1 MRWWIDTDPG
11 VDDALAI
18 LVATVEAGGDV
29 VGFSTVHG
37 NRTEPR
43 VARNLVRLLDAI
55 RRKSLEP
62 EGWEPVLAR
71 GSAASLAGDVPAEK
85 PSWYHGE
92 DGLGEVTWALGPG
105 WERRYDEL
113 ATEAIVDACSRGPTS
128 LLCLGPLTNV
138 ALAVRRE
145 PDLVHR
151 VERVVIMGGS
161 FRAGGN
167 ESIAAEFNFL
177 ADPEAAAL
185 VLEAGFPSVEVVPLD
200 ACDDVPLRAKEWRAL
215 SKLRSSAGSLAAE
228 LTSHWRDEVKVRPGI
243 GLYDLVTWLVTSD
256 PGLATWEDAY
266 VAVDTGSGIGRGA
279 SFADWRGVTGTEPN
293 ARIATGIPEPET
305 LFERARSL
313 LRGR

>member
-18 LVATVEAGGDV
+18 LAAISEAGSDV

-37 NRTEPR
+37 NRAEPR
-43 VARNLVRLLDAI
+43 VARNLIRLIDAVS
-55 RRKSLEP
+55 RKGLAP
-62 EGWEPVLAR
+62 EGWDPVVAR
-71 GSAASLAGDVPAEK
+71 GSAASLAGDVPVEK

-92 DGLGEVTWALGPG
+92 DGLGGASWALGPG
-105 WERRYDEL
+105 WEKRYDGL
-113 ATEAIVDACSRGPTS
+113 ATEAIAGASSGDPIS

-138 ALAVRRE
+138 ALAIRSE
-145 PDLVHR
+145 PELPRQVDRL
-151 VERVVIMGGS
+151 VIMGGS

-185 VLEAGFPSVEVVPLD
+185 VLDAGFPSVEIVPLD
-200 ACDDVPLRAKEWRAL
+200 ACDDVPLRVKEWKAL
-215 SKLRSSAGSLAAE
+215 ANLRSPAGSLAAE
-228 LTSHWRDEVKVRPGI
+228 LTSHWRDEVRARPGI
-243 GLYDLVTWLVTSD
+243 GVYDLVTWLAASD
-256 PGLATWEDAY
+256 SELATWEDVY

-293 ARIATGIPEPET
+293 ACVATGIPDARI
-305 LFERARSL
+305 LFARL
-313 LRGR
+313 LSALG